1 MRAVKNVPKTFEDLA
16 IKLINDV
23 PQRYNVVYFVCGTY
37 FEKSIKAAERNNR
50 GSSDRLV
57 VHSSKMRITSDFQK
71 FLNNNNNKD
80 RLFEIIEETLLS
92 YNNTSIGRKMYF
104 TRGSTFK
111 LLSRGYGDVAFAV
124 NHEETDTKL
133 ICLVKYAVKHEEN
146 SEDATFIIGS
156 TSGNI
161 DIPVI
166 LQCFH
171 WQWQR

>member
-57 VHSSKMRITSDFQK
+57 VRSSKMRIPSDFQK
-71 FLNNNNNKD
+71 FLNNNNNKE

-92 YNNTSIGRKMYF
+92 HNNTSIDR
-104 TRGSTFK
+104 
-111 LLSRGYGDVAFAV
+111 
-124 NHEETDTKL
+124 
-133 ICLVKYAVKHEEN
+133 
-146 SEDATFIIGS
+146 
-156 TSGNI
+156 
-161 DIPVI
+161 
-166 LQCFH
+166 
-171 WQWQR
+171 